1 MVEATD
7 GKGVRQP
14 TGVNALCRITH
25 SLPCAAGAG
34 RDHRPVGQ
42 AGRVEGPDDLLDFE
56 TRTSTSVTR
65 PHLRSTNGL
74 AREAASSSAPQ
85 PLCARARRSQ
95 DPKAPC
101 DGALA
106 VT

>member
-65 PHLRSTNGL
+65 PHLRSKNGL
-74 AREAASSSAPQ
+74 ARQAASSSAPQ
-85 PLCARARRSQ
+85 PYAREHVARTIL
-95 DPKAPC
+95 KAPC
-101 DGALA
+101 DHALA